1 MNVLTWNVK
10 GLGESVKRAGV
21 RDFCALNKVDV
32 ICFQET
38 KLASVNASILRS
50 IGMSQNFI
58 WAWLDAEGSAGDSL
72 IGWDSQKWLG
82 SHRLKDVT
90 H

>member
-72 IGWDSQKWLG
+72 IG
-82 SHRLKDVT
+82 
-90 H
+90 